1 MMIVGIGGLIS
12 CMLSSSAGGGYLY
25 YTNTY
30 PFSNTTAATTGTGST
45 ADGTGST
52 TTGTGSTTTGTGSTA
67 DGTGSTTTGTGS
79 TAAGTGS
86 TAAGTGSTVPS
97 GISVGGTSIGAP
109 LAPPTYVTNG
119 LVAYWDLSTS
129 TANNGD
135 VLTSIPDL
143 AGGNYNLMYTSGT
156 PSLQFNTSPKRI
168 VFPSSSAYYDVP
180 YTLSYTNG
188 VTFEMDCIIR
198 ANDAGYTPVSLF
210 WQNSTTPQSRLH
222 LTYLSTTSTWGS
234 AGWSVTTRSSASISP
249 TVSIEDNTTPYHIVL
264 TVNPSG
270 LFTLYV
276 NGTNIGTTTLPVYD
290 GPGVLRIGTYAPPN
304 AYNQVGAF
312 LMGRVYNRVLSQ
324 TEVTTNY
331 NIAISNRR

>member
-1 MMIVGIGGLIS
+1 MRFHIDTSDGSIKKNSGNPFDVNIRSVKKYNNIESIELQSVEIPVGFYNIRSPLNTFTINGITYTIPPGNYDSNSLLAVMNSIFKYGIFFVTNSIVQV
-12 CMLSSSAGGGYLY
+12 SS
-25 YTNTY
+25 
-30 PFSNTTAATTGTGST
+30 
-45 ADGTGST
+45 
-52 TTGTGSTTTGTGSTA
+52 
-67 DGTGSTTTGTGS
+67 
-79 TAAGTGS
+79 
-86 TAAGTGSTVPS
+86 
-97 GISVGGTSIGAP
+97 
-109 LAPPTYVTNG
+109 YVTNG

-143 AGGNYNLMYTSGT
+143 AGGNYNLTYTSGT

-168 VFPSSSAYYDVP
+168 VFPSSSAYYEVP

-210 WQNSTTPQSRLH
+210 WQNSGSRLH

-234 AGWSVTTRSSASISP
+234 AGWTLTSGSSAIISSTLSIA
-249 TVSIEDNTTPYHIVL
+249 DNTIPYHIVL
-264 TVNPSG
+264 TGNPSG
-270 LFTLYV
+270 VFTLYV
-276 NGTNIGTTTLPVYD
+276 NGTIIGTVTLSVS
-290 GPGVLRIGTYAPPN
+290 GGLGVLRIGTYAPPN
-304 AYNQVGAF
+304 SWNQVGSF

-331 NIAISNRR
+331 NIASKNRDI